1 LDLGDMGMFSW
12 SLDSNNVAL
21 GFHGLLRFQEI
32 GISLSHQDKGIGH
45 SVVGDVRYS
54 GPWDMTCFKPIDNPF
69 KDKRFDSITIELDT
83 REEFD
88 HLCMSIDVG
97 DIILVDLLA
106 RLRAC
111 DSSYS

>member
-1 LDLGDMGMFSW
+1 MGMFSW

-69 KDKRFDSITIELDT
+69 KDKRFDSITIVLDT
-83 REEFD
+83 QEEAISMANAMYNEPTITMD
-88 HLCMSIDVG
+88 EWA
-97 DIILVDLLA
+97 LLKV
-106 RLRAC
+106 LL
-111 DSSYS
+111 D